1 MSKPL
6 ITIEAIV
13 NKPIDKVWE
22 MWVKPEH
29 ITKWCFAA
37 DDWHA
42 PSSTSDFKVGGK
54 LTTRM
59 EAKDGSFGFDFWGIY
74 NEIKPN
80 EKVAITL
87 GDDRKWDTYFYEIDG
102 GVKVVEEF
110 EAESQNPI
118 EMQQTGW
125 QMILNNFKKYAE
137 SH

>member
-6 ITIEAIV
+6 ITIEAII
-13 NKPIDKVWE
+13 NKPIDQVWE
-22 MWVKPEH
+22 MWTKPEH
-29 ITKWCFAA
+29 ITKWCFAS

-54 LTTRM
+54 VTTRM

-74 NEIKPN
+74 KEIKPN
-80 EKVAITL
+80 EKVAIIL
-87 GDDRKWDTYFYEIDG
+87 GDDRKWDTYFYEVDG

-110 EAESQNPI
+110 EAENENPL
-118 EMQQTGW
+118 EMQKGGW

-137 SH
+137 SF